1 MPPEPRPALW
11 RQLVWMAIIWIA
23 SVGTLAMVAAV
34 IRWWLK
40 P

>member
-1 MPPEPRPALW
+1 MAPEPRPDLW
-11 RQLVWMAIIWIA
+11 RQLAWMGVIWAA